1 MARKPEIPKPIVKS
15 KEFMRGVLNKVSILR
30 QRDCF
35 DYDFTLMDFVNVTGI
50 RLQSLP
56 NIVNTGE
63 LFLAGK
69 GDEEFIL
76 ELSTIVLLE
85 SGVLGLALYGRM
97 KFGKNEEVIK
107 LIGYLK
113 EGGRLLFSPSFIYE
127 RLSNM

>member
-1 MARKPEIPKPIVKS
+1 MDRKPEIPKPIVKS
-15 KEFMRGVLNKVSILR
+15 KEFMRGELNKVSILR
-30 QRDCF
+30 QFDCF

-85 SGVLGLALYGRM
+85 SGVLGLAL
-97 KFGKNEEVIK
+97 
-107 LIGYLK
+107 
-113 EGGRLLFSPSFIYE
+113 
-127 RLSNM
+127 